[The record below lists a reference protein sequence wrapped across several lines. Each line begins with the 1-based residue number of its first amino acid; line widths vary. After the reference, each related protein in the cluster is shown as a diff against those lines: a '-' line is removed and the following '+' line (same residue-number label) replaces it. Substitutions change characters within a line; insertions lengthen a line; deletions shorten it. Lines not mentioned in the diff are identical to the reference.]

1 MRKVLQRFIAAVSRL
16 APPDARREFRAEWN
30 AELATDPSLGRALGA
45 LPDAWCLFRQQW
57 SLDMLVHDIRHA
69 IRLMRQR
76 PGYTALV
83 VVTLA
88 IGIGAATAMFSAI
101 HAVLLRPLPFA
112 DPSRL
117 VMIWENDRLNGKPRY
132 PVAPANFADWR
143 RGNQTLESIAAWI
156 PQEGTL
162 RTGGEPFHAN
172 TAVVTTDFFDTL
184 GVAPLLGRGFTPN
197 DVPPAQHVLVL
208 SHATWMAHF
217 GGDPAVIDRLYRFGD
232 ADYRV
237 VGVMPSGFEFPDRTV
252 DVWRP
257 LAERPELMA
266 TRAQHFMFVVG
277 RVRPAFTVSQA
288 AQDLERI
295 ASDAQRSYPQT
306 NERRGTTMVMLR
318 DAVVGD
324 VRAPIYYL
332 GLAVGLLLLIGCA
345 NIANLMLAQASTRRR
360 EMAVRAAL
368 GAGRARLVRQ
378 LLVEGTML
386 AMLSGAA
393 GVLIAWRGTEIIARL
408 AVDYVPRVATIG
420 IDPVVLLFA
429 AALSMT
435 TGVVF
440 TIVPALR
447 ASRPNVQ
454 HDLRDA
460 GRGTTSG
467 GRTLRDGLVIVELAA
482 AVVLV
487 AGGALLLES
496 FWRVLRVNPGFT
508 TTQVLVV
515 DPELTQSRYQTGP
528 AIAQFYVDVIAR
540 LQSVPGIRAA
550 AAVNNVPLSGQA
562 WTSWLTIENRP
573 RPAGEPPEVGYRSA
587 TPGYLAALQ
596 IPLLQG
602 RWIADSDTAASMRVA
617 VVNKALADR
626 FFPNGDAVGSRIRLG
641 PNPKALWKTIVGV
654 VGNVRHAGPEAEPA
668 PEAFQP
674 FAQDPFE
681 GSMVIRAD
689 LDRGAAVSAVRSAV
703 AAVDP
708 TVVVAQVRW
717 LDTLMDEHVAPRR
730 LSMLLVEAFAAIA
743 LGLALLG
750 IYGVISY
757 TVAQRVPEIGV
768 RIALGAAPPAIHQMV
783 LGDGLRLALPG
794 LAAGTAIALAVA
806 RLARSLLFGVSPA
819 DPATFASVLVLICA
833 VAALACYLPA
843 RRAAR
848 VDPVTA
854 MRSE

>member
-1 MRKVLQRFIAAVSRL
+1 
-16 APPDARREFRAEWN
+16 
-30 AELATDPSLGRALGA
+30 
-45 LPDAWCLFRQQW
+45 
-57 SLDMLVHDIRHA
+57 
-69 IRLMRQR
+69 
-76 PGYTALV
+76 
-83 VVTLA
+83 
-88 IGIGAATAMFSAI
+88 MFSAI

-172 TAVVTTDFFDTL
+172 TAVVTTNFFDTL

-393 GVLIAWRGTEIIARL
+393 GVLIAWRGTDIIARL

>member
-172 TAVVTTDFFDTL
+172 TAVVTTNFFDTL

-408 AVDYVPRVATIG
+408 AVNYVPRVATIG

-819 DPATFASVLVLICA
+819 DPATFASVLMLMCA